1 MNKESSA
8 ELYLSIGAAM
18 GLFTSLVFILLY
30 GDGFLRDV
38 PLWFNTITYPG
49 WVVGYEFYGQCKSS
63 GMSHQFARYASMA
76 SGTAAMWFAGA
87 ILGGCTYGVVQL
99 LSKRL

>member
-1 MNKESSA
+1 MNQESSA
-8 ELYLSIGAAM
+8 ELYLSIGAGI

-49 WVVGYEFYGQCKSS
+49 RVVGYEFYGQCKSS
-63 GMSHQFARYASMA
+63 GMSHQVARYASMA
-76 SGTAAMWFAGA
+76 SGTLAMCFVGA
-87 ILGGCTYGVVQL
+87 ILGVCTYGVVQP